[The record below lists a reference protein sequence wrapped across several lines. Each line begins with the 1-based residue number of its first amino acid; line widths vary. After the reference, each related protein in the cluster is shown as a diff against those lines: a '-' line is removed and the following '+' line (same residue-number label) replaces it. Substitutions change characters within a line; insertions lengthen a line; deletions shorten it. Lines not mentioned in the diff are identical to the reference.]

1 MPRNF
6 VFNIILRLWLALT
19 ICFILSQVI
28 VLNYLQLLH
37 LNVGHQGKSSRKA
50 RSNVGSSQYER
61 SCSDLF
67 GVKALRK
74 THSGKCLE
82 HSLLKWSSCS
92 IGSVHI
98 DTSKIG
104 GSLGGETV
112 QSVLNRK
119 VEDEFLNFSTGSL
132 QLERPLWE
140 DVSKQLVDPKMESFL
155 RSSIVAKQT
164 TIIGFSSNTNNKS
177 TTLLIR
183 RSAYANP
190 CMAII
195 SMYNA
200 FVVKRFLLNNSA
212 TQIVWLDGHAKT
224 ENMDSVWE
232 QLFQTKPIHVKRL
245 SDAQSKMED
254 AILVNTV
261 SAMGD
266 EGLGVYGWERDASN
280 MTSGPDLC
288 RNSTLSMFREFV
300 LTQYGIRQRTK
311 FGGDTSCHLT
321 LLARKHHLAHP
332 RSTGRTDRVLANVT
346 DDIDY
351 IQSEYPEC
359 QVTEMS
365 FEDISF
371 REQLEIVS
379 RSDVFVSVH
388 GAGNIHVLFLPPW
401 SKLVEFFPKG
411 FTRRLRFQYLAEC
424 LGISYEARKAK
435 IVERFADNK
444 ISVRLRPRR

>member
-1 MPRNF
+1 
-6 VFNIILRLWLALT
+6 
-19 ICFILSQVI
+19 
-28 VLNYLQLLH
+28 
-37 LNVGHQGKSSRKA
+37 
-50 RSNVGSSQYER
+50 
-61 SCSDLF
+61 
-67 GVKALRK
+67 
-74 THSGKCLE
+74 
-82 HSLLKWSSCS
+82 
-92 IGSVHI
+92 
-98 DTSKIG
+98 
-104 GSLGGETV
+104 LGGETV

-132 QLERPLWE
+132 QLERPFWE
-140 DVSKQLVDPKMESFL
+140 DVSKQLVDPIMESFL
-155 RSSIVAKQT
+155 HSSIVAKQT
-164 TIIGFSSNTNNKS
+164 AIIGFSSNTNNKS

-195 SMYNA
+195 AMYNA

-212 TQIVWLDGHAKT
+212 TQIVWLDGHTKT

-232 QLFQTKPIHVKRL
+232 QLFQTKPVHVKRL
-245 SDAQSKMED
+245 SDSQSKMED

-388 GAGNIHVLFLPPW
+388 GAGNIHVLFLPPY